1 MNRTT
6 KYANLHL
13 HSIYSDGIATP
24 EELCQIVKEMG
35 YRALALTDHETIAGC
50 ARLKKAADEAG
61 LETLIGVEISA
72 TLPDGRETHL
82 TGYDFDPAHSRIHA
96 YLARREDE
104 AERMTRLWLAA
115 CQKAGLFR
123 EITWND
129 VLSAAP
135 EHACLCNEHI
145 FAALMR
151 KAGYTQKD
159 YWAFRS
165 DLFSARPADLP
176 VSVPLSTQETIDMIR
191 EAGGV
196 TLIAHPH
203 ELTDSLPLLWSQGLR
218 GAEYD
223 HPDIDDCDS
232 RQVMQFART
241 HDFYLSGGTDHTG
254 RPGNSMERGD
264 WPLVDG
270 KRADTS
276 LLPYDADVVCGSTQ
290 EEFQNLKHRVFG

>member
-24 EELCQIVKEMG
+24 EELCQIVREMG
-35 YRALALTDHETIAGC
+35 YRALALADHETAAGY

-82 TGYDFDPAHSRIHA
+82 TGYDFDPTEPHLQA
-96 YLARREDE
+96 YFARREDE

-123 EITWND
+123 EITWSD

-135 EHACLCNEHI
+135 EHAWLCNEHI

-176 VSVPLSTQETIDMIR
+176 ASVPLSTQEAIDMIR

-223 HPDIDDCDS
+223 
-232 RQVMQFART
+232 
-241 HDFYLSGGTDHTG
+241 LSLIHI
-254 RPGNSMERGD
+254 
-264 WPLVDG
+264 
-270 KRADTS
+270 
-276 LLPYDADVVCGSTQ
+276 
-290 EEFQNLKHRVFG
+290 